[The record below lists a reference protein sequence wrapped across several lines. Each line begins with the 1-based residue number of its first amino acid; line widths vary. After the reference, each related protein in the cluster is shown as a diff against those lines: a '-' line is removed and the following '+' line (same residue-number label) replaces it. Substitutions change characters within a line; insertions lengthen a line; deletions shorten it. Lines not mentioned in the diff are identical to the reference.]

1 MELRR
6 KPSDLAAGRVA
17 MQFAFAGRFVER
29 GNRGA
34 QFLLRGSR
42 IGRGDRFG
50 RDFDGRTNLGP
61 GCAVMFAA
69 LEVLPLALLC

>member
-6 KPSDLAAGRVA
+6 KPSDLAAGGVA

-29 GNRGA
+29 GNRSA
-34 QFLLRGSR
+34 QFLLRGSGV
-42 IGRGDRFG
+42 GRCDRFG
-50 RDFDGRTNLGP
+50 GHLDGCADLGP